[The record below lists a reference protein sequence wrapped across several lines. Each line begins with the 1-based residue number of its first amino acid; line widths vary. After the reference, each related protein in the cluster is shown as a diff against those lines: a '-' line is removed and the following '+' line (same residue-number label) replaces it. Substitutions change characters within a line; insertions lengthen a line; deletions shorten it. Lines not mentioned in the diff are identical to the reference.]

1 MKMAGLLSTAAA
13 LVLILAAVSEAVP
26 TQLVVRAKSKDAKF
40 IGTSMGGALVII
52 RDSETG
58 EILAKGLTA
67 GSTGSTQ
74 KIMTD
79 PLRRGVP
86 ISDATSAK
94 FETTL
99 DISEPRLLTIE
110 VRSPYSQRQS
120 MTKNTAQ
127 VWLLP
132 GKHVTGDGIVIEVPG
147 FVVDISAPQSPDLV
161 RLADGKAT
169 VTVKADVSM
178 MCGCTLTP
186 GGMWD
191 SDTYEISA
199 VVKLDGRLVAT
210 VPMKYSGKPS
220 YFEAAVDLTKGGVYE
235 VTVYAYDQKT
245 GNTGLDRT
253 TFTAF

>member
-1 MKMAGLLSTAAA
+1 M
-13 LVLILAAVSEAVP
+13 
-26 TQLVVRAKSKDAKF
+26 
-40 IGTSMGGALVII
+40 
-52 RDSETG
+52 
-58 EILAKGLTA
+58 
-67 GSTGSTQ
+67 
-74 KIMTD
+74 MTD

-86 ISDATSAK
+86 LSDAAAAK

-99 DISEPRLLTIE
+99 DISEPKLLTIE
-110 VRSPYSQRQS
+110 VYSPYSQRQS

-127 VWLLP
+127 AWLIP
-132 GKHVTGDGIVIEVPG
+132 GKHVTGDGIVVEVRG

-161 RLADGKAT
+161 RLAEGKA
-169 VTVKADVSM
+169 VVAVKADVTM

-199 VVKLDGRLVAT
+199 VVKLEGRQVAT

-220 YFEAAVDLTKGGVYE
+220 YFEAAVELTSGGVYE
-235 VTVYAYDQKT
+235 VLVYAFDPRT
-245 GNTGLDRT
+245 GNAGLDRT

>member
-1 MKMAGLLSTAAA
+1 
-13 LVLILAAVSEAVP
+13 VLILASVSEALP

-40 IGTSMGGALVII
+40 IGTSMGGALVIV
-52 RDSETG
+52 RDSESG
-58 EILAKGLTA
+58 EVLARGLTA

-79 PLRRGVP
+79 PLRRGVQ
-86 ISDATSAK
+86 ISDAAAAK

-99 DISEPRLLTIE
+99 DIAEPRLVTIE

-120 MTKNTAQ
+120 LTKNTAQ

-132 GKHVTGDGIVIEVPG
+132 GKHITGDGVIIEVPG
-147 FVVDISAPQSPDLV
+147 FVVDISSPQSPDLV
-161 RLADGKAT
+161 RLSGGKAT
-169 VTVKADVSM
+169 VSVKADVTM

-191 SDTYEISA
+191 SDAYEIA
-199 VVKLDGRLVAT
+199 AAVKLDGAPLTT

-220 YFEAAVDLTKGGVYE
+220 YFEAAVEITKSGFYE
-235 VTVYAYDQKT
+235 VTVFAYDPKT